1 MKSPLAVV
9 VLAVLAAFAVARAA
23 ADAWVCDDAF
33 ITLRY
38 AENFANGLGLVY
50 NAGERVEGY
59 SNPTW
64 TVLCALAIRL
74 GLDGVAFAQ
83 WLGILCYGLLIPATW
98 WAGRRLAGEPAT
110 FLPLAAG
117 GVAVHH
123 HLRDFASCGLETLG
137 FVLLVTLLVGVL
149 AGAQR
154 GRDFALASALAVAAA
169 LTRPDGGLIGAV
181 AGAVAVLASLRQRRL
196 APVLGYALP
205 GLCLF
210 VPFLAW
216 RFLYY
221 GEWLPNTF
229 FAKSAGDPYPGQ
241 GWFYVQLF
249 FAVYWVLVPAAV
261 AVVAMPWLQRGRTTP
276 WLLPWFVGTY
286 LGFVVW
292 VGGDFMLAR
301 FVLPVTPLLYLALE
315 LVARRLPYRLGV
327 VACVA
332 TIALTLVCAPGP
344 ELLRTDDNVRG
355 IADERAQYPAERVAG
370 LRGAGAKLRAAL
382 DGTEFRVAFSG
393 TQAMLV
399 YEAKVTYA
407 LEAVTGLTDH
417 FLAHRDLGE
426 RGRIGH
432 EKSVRFEREEDRRY
446 VLEGRKVQLLL
457 FDLPMWTQPFPW
469 LKVRIDG
476 VDATLVR
483 WEPVAMR
490 RLLAAPGVV
499 GTDVERFL
507 DDYLADLGAKPRAQV
522 QADFGAL
529 ELVYFRWNDDP
540 VRRERFLAHLAGR

>member
-1 MKSPLAVV
+1 MKRLPAFV
-9 VLAVLAAFAVARAA
+9 VLAGLTAFAVGRAA
-23 ADAWVCDDAF
+23 ANTWVCDDAF

-64 TVLCALAIRL
+64 TVLCAVAMRL
-74 GLDGVAFAQ
+74 GLDGVAFSQ
-83 WLGILCYGLLIPATW
+83 WLGMLCYGLLIPATW
-98 WAGRRLAGEPAT
+98 WTGRRLAGDGAT
-110 FLPLAAG
+110 FLPLAAC
-117 GVAVHH
+117 GVAAHY

-137 FVLLVTLLVGVL
+137 FVLLVTLLVGLL
-149 AGAQR
+149 ARASR
-154 GRDFALASALAVAAA
+154 GRDFAVACVVAVAAA
-169 LTRPDGGLIGAV
+169 LTRPDGGLVGAV
-181 AGAVAVLASLRQRRL
+181 AGAVAVLVSFRQRRL
-196 APVLGYALP
+196 APALGYALP

-241 GWFYVQLF
+241 GWFYVGLF
-249 FAVYWVLVPAAV
+249 FSVYWVLLPALV
-261 AVVAMPWLQRGRTTP
+261 ALLAMPWLRRGRPSP

-286 LGFVVW
+286 LAFVVW

-301 FVLPVTPLLYLALE
+301 FVLPVTPLLYLAIE
-315 LVARRLPYRLGV
+315 LAARRLPTRAGAAVCLAAFG
-327 VACVA
+327 
-332 TIALTLVCAPGP
+332 LTLLCAPGP

-355 IADERAQYPAERVAG
+355 IADERAQYPAERVDG
-370 LRGAGAKLRAAL
+370 LRAAGAKMRAAL
-382 DGTEFRVAFSG
+382 DGTELRVAFSG

-417 FLAHRDLGE
+417 YLAHRDLGE

-432 EKSVRFEREEDRRY
+432 EKSVRFERDDDRRY
-446 VLEGRKVQLLL
+446 VLEDRKVQLLL

-483 WEPVAMR
+483 WEPQAMR
-490 RLLAAPGVV
+490 KLLAAPGVV
-499 GTDVERFL
+499 GTDVEAFL
-507 DDYLADLGAKPRAQV
+507 DAYLAELDAKPLAQV

-529 ELVYFRWNDDP
+529 ELVYFRWNDDQA
-540 VRRERFLAHLAGR
+540 RRARFLERLRKR